1 MLQQN
6 AAALVSVFTHRLHPS
21 QGGHIEHDFIKWVEE
36 TRRLTERQL
45 FKFYQRIDRGKAEA
59 VLMVS
64 IEKKHRYFSKL

>member
-1 MLQQN
+1 M
-6 AAALVSVFTHRLHPS
+6 
-21 QGGHIEHDFIKWVEE
+21 EHDFIQWVEE

-45 FKFYQRIDRGKAEA
+45 FKFYQRIDRGEAEA